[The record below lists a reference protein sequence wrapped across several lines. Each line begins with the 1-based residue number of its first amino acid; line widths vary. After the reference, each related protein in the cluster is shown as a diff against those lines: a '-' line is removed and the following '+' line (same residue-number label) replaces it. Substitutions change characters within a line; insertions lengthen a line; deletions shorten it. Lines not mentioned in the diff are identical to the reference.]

1 MIHLAEEMEAI
12 RSKGCL
18 LKVKL
23 REKEEHIAILQQ
35 KCQGC
40 ARSRKQANREQQPGC
55 HVVEARTK
63 EVLIMTANKRKEVA
77 RHQRHFS
84 NMEQQME
91 AWRAIET
98 ATLRI
103 QALG

>member
-1 MIHLAEEMEAI
+1 MEAI

-40 ARSRKQANREQQPGC
+40 PRSRKQANREQQPGC